1 MPGKEYPPRRYWNG
15 RWGSRVSL
23 AHEGKDEMGRRFGI
37 VIGVVAAGVVALGAG
52 ACGGDD
58 DDETTAS
65 AEKVTVTTSDTA
77 KGYTWDVSPTPTA
90 ETKSVTLQND
100 SEEDH
105 GLIFARL
112 GKGYTVDEAFKLEGE
127 KGSATEVIRTT
138 GAKPGKSATT
148 DVTEPLDPGDYVLL
162 CPIAGKDGP
171 HYKLGQLDEF
181 AIE

>member
-1 MPGKEYPPRRYWNG
+1 M
-15 RWGSRVSL
+15 
-23 AHEGKDEMGRRFGI
+23 ARRFVI
-37 VIGVVAAGVVALGAG
+37 VGALAVAAGLALGAS

-58 DDETTAS
+58 DDETTEAS
-65 AEKVTVTTSDTA
+65 AEKVTVTTSDA
-77 KGYTWDVSPTPTA
+77 SDGYTWDVSPTPTA

-112 GKGYTVDEAFKLEGE
+112 GKGYTVDEAYELEGE
-127 KGSATEVIRTT
+127 KGSATEVTRAT
-138 GAKPGKSATT
+138 GAKPGKSATE

-162 CPIAGKDGP
+162 CPIVGKDGP